1 MARLDGCSFLALT
14 ADGTCGGTGVHS
26 IAASLL
32 HVGLLILAG
41 CSNCSLQR
49 ATPNPHTP
57 QYTSL
62 LSDAFFSRS
71 PAAAIII

>member
-1 MARLDGCSFLALT
+1 MARLDDGCSFLALT
-14 ADGTCGGTGVHS
+14 GPAAEWHS
-26 IAASLL
+26 IAASL
-32 HVGLLILAG
+32 HVGLLILAAG